1 MTRDEERAI
10 EWDCQKLWR
19 RYYYH
24 VDHRE
29 FEQAAALFTED
40 IDWTN
45 SMGIVLSGRDELL
58 KGLYGALGD
67 GTIRHVLTNMVIN
80 VVDEDHA
87 TARAYNS
94 ICYKKGVKYEEHDGP
109 IPFEGPHRL
118 GDNYTEFLRTDEGW
132 RISKRRSNIIF
143 RRNPEERV
151 GLEIWGD
158 EAGKMEK

>member
-1 MTRDEERAI
+1 MTREEERAI

>member
-19 RYYYH
+19 EYYYH

-29 FEQAAALFTED
+29 FEQAAALFTTD

-45 SMGIVLSGRDELL
+45 SMGVVLSGREELL

-67 GTIRHVLTNMVIN
+67 GTIRHVLTNMVVE

-87 TARAYNS
+87 NARAYNS
-94 ICYKKGVKYEEHDGP
+94 IYYTKGVKFEEHDGP
-109 IPFEGPHRL
+109 IPFEGPHRT
-118 GDNYTEFLRTDEGW
+118 GDNYTEFLRTEEGW
-132 RISKRRSNIIF
+132 RISKRRSNIVF

-151 GLEIWGD
+151 GLEIWS
-158 EAGKMEK
+158 EKAGKMEK

>member
-1 MTRDEERAI
+1 MTRDEERDI

-29 FEQAAALFTED
+29 FELAAALFTED

-45 SMGIVLSGRDELL
+45 SMGIVLSGREELL

-80 VVDEDHA
+80 VIDEDHA

-94 ICYKKGVKYEEHDGP
+94 ICYTKGLKYEEHDGP

-118 GDNYTEFLRTDEGW
+118 GDNYTEFLRTEEGW

-158 EAGKMEK
+158 EAGKMEQ